1 MAYSAG
7 CKLASKGSG
16 QLMGTIFETKKE
28 MRAWHS
34 AWAKPGP
41 ERYFAYIYEKEGRGP
56 VGEVHYCPDG
66 GIHSMGILIQE
77 KYRGRQR
84 IYSVPALFILER
96 VTFEKTASPNYPI
109 LSPSTG
115 TEQYARSKNRLCAHR
130 QDAQGTCVWRSP
142 HCKAAAYHNRDVC
155 RLQGNRLP
163 LRQGMM
169 QI

>member
-7 CKLASKGSG
+7 CKLASKSCG

-41 ERYFAYIYEKEGRGP
+41 ERYFAYILKKEGRGP

-77 KYRGRQR
+77 KYRGKGY
-84 IYSVPALFILER
+84 IPF
-96 VTFEKTASPNYPI
+96 
-109 LSPSTG
+109 
-115 TEQYARSKNRLCAHR
+115 
-130 QDAQGTCVWRSP
+130 P
-142 HCKAAAYHNRDVC
+142 HCLYWN
-155 RLQGNRLP
+155 G
-163 LRQGMM
+163 
-169 QI
+169 